1 MKEQGK
7 YYNPNYPDTSNEWTR
22 KWDKSWLLNKDMY
35 LLYRGTEQERK
46 STYKI
51 RMMYRLVLTVI
62 PIFIVV
68 AVIFMAIKKSLLSG
82 HIAFTLKDIGWTSF
96 LIGFIFLIFKW
107 GDKILLLTAICLFAI
122 PIYLWLKN
130 PTLTGMIIVYLISL
144 SQSVIYVIYLYNL
157 FSLKK
162 FDEFYFCSTYDKLL
176 KERNDESIITKENT
190 PNIIARVGYR
200 FSLVGI
206 ADVVASAYYG
216 AASRIVISKTQNQL
230 TSIFKIKFFRMSVMY
245 PVLYKY
251 KSGWF
256 ESSNDITKPKLF
268 LSNICMIISLI
279 SIFVMVWIMTMETA
293 HYILAKF
300 GIYF

>member
-1 MKEQGK
+1 MEQKGK
-7 YYNPNYPDTSNEWTR
+7 YYNPKYPDTSNDWTR
-22 KWDKSWLLNKDMY
+22 NWEKSWLLNKDMY
-35 LLYRGTEQERK
+35 LMHRATEDERK
-46 STYKI
+46 RIYKI
-51 RMMYRLVLTVI
+51 RMMYRVVLTLPLILILFFSFYKSYEYFVNYQ
-62 PIFIVV
+62 
-68 AVIFMAIKKSLLSG
+68 AIKIK
-82 HIAFTLKDIGWTSF
+82 F
-96 LIGFIFLIFKW
+96 LIFDVCLLLTIALIFKW
-107 GDKILLLTAICLFAI
+107 GDKILLLSAICLFAI

-144 SQSVIYVIYLYNL
+144 SQSAIYVIYLYNL
-157 FSLKK
+157 FSLRK
-162 FDEFYFCSTYDKLL
+162 FDEFYFCSIYDKLL
-176 KERNDESIITKENT
+176 NEKNDESIVTKENT
-190 PNIIARVGYR
+190 PNLIKRLGYG

-206 ADVVASAYYG
+206 ADVIASSYY
-216 AASRIVISKTQNQL
+216 ALASRIVISKTQNQL

-251 KSGWF
+251 KSKWF